1 MNDLKIA
8 IIGAGSG
15 YTSELIEEISK
26 QEKILD
32 IRQVVLYDIDDNRLG
47 IMADF
52 CMRYLKSKGSSIK
65 LSGTR
70 NLTEAV
76 EGAQFIVTQIR
87 VGGNKQ
93 RVLDEKIPL
102 KYGLLGQETTGV
114 GGMFKAFR
122 TIPVMLEIA
131 EKIEKINPDAWIVNY
146 TNPTGLI
153 TEALLKKSKVNI
165 AGLCSGGLF
174 PKWWAKKALGVDEKD
189 VDYDYVGLNHMNF
202 AYNLKI
208 KGRPVTDQVFD
219 KIAEAS
225 NHGEVDFGLMKKLR
239 LIPSPYIK
247 YFFHRSKVIDELK
260 SKKTSRGEDVL
271 EIEKEVFKA
280 FSDPMQVTIPEILYK
295 RGGGGYSEV
304 AISIIKAIYT
314 DTPKKIVVNVPN
326 NGAIKRL
333 PDDAVIETPCLVN
346 SAGIKPLAVPELP
359 VTVWGLI
366 SAVKNYEQLAIDAAL
381 TGSVDLAELA
391 LLAHPLIGDWEL
403 IKPLMKDMMNANRE
417 FLPQFKHN

>member
-1 MNDLKIA
+1 MDDLKIA

-26 QEKILD
+26 QEEILNV
-32 IRQVVLYDIDDNRLG
+32 RQVVLYDIDENRLG
-47 IMADF
+47 IMGDF
-52 CMRYLKSKGSSIK
+52 CTRYLKAKGSNIK
-65 LSGTR
+65 LKRTG

-76 EGAQFIVTQIR
+76 EGAQFIDTQIR

-93 RVLDEKIPL
+93 RVMDEKIPL
-102 KYGLLGQETTGV
+102 KYGLLGQETTGA

-131 EKIEKINPDAWIVNY
+131 REIEKVNPDAWIVNY

-153 TEALLKKSKVNI
+153 TEALIKKSKVKI

-208 KGRPVTDQVFD
+208 GGRSVSDQEFD

-225 NHGEVDFGLMKKLR
+225 NHGEVNFGLMKKLR

-247 YFFHRSKVIDELK
+247 YFFHRSKVIEELK
-260 SKKTSRGEDVL
+260 SKKTTRGEDVL

-280 FSDPMQVTIPEILYK
+280 FSDPQQVTIPEILYK

-326 NGAIKRL
+326 NGAIKWL

-359 VTVWGLI
+359 ETVWGLI
-366 SAVKNYEQLAIDAAL
+366 SAVKNYEQLAVEAAL
-381 TGSVDLAELA
+381 TGSLDLAELA

-403 IKPLMKDMMNANRE
+403 IKPLMKEMMDANSK